1 MPLLVVAV
9 PGGPVVEGPLLFP
22 ADADPG
28 VLLLLFVAVF
38 DLLLLRLLLL
48 LGVVMDV
55 STATAAA
62 PAGPNDD
69 AASPPFAI
77 NSHDRREQRHIP
89 HARTY

>member
-1 MPLLVVAV
+1 M
-9 PGGPVVEGPLLFP
+9 VEGPLLFP

-77 NSHDRREQRHIP
+77 NSRREKGAETHT
-89 HARTY
+89 ARTHVLERDEIIV

>member
-1 MPLLVVAV
+1 M
-9 PGGPVVEGPLLFP
+9 VEGPLFP